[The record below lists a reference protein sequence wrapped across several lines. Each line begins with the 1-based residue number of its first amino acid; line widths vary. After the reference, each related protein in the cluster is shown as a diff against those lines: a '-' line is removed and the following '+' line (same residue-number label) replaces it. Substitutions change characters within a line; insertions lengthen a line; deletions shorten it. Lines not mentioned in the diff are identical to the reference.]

1 MIDNQHVGNESCQNS
16 VGESCQNSVGESC
29 HMKGM
34 EESCPNE
41 RENDA
46 HEVGLFGSSSRSG
59 EFPTITDEMWH
70 SLEISDESSLDGEV
84 GKRLNQMVSVPVSV
98 ALVHQLASVSSL
110 DDFVKNSSTSS

>member
-41 RENDA
+41 REYDA